1 MSRIIFVACAVL
13 PVVFVL
19 GCRQS
24 EVIKDDARF
33 RVDPAQAAVVVEQ
46 GFAVPDST
54 EVDLVEQM
62 AANRNAYR
70 AALSR
75 LVEYYRTTGNATK
88 LNWAQREFTT
98 MLQYRYLMA
107 AESAYANMQAL
118 NKIPAADE
126 LFSGAME
133 LYKAAG
139 GLLIITDEKKLRSAL
154 NMFNELIT
162 NYPTSDKI
170 DDSAYRA
177 GRIYEHFK
185 DYEIAAVYYQRAFQ
199 WDEYTPYPARFR
211 AAYVMDRYLHMRKE
225 ALTLYRMAYELES
238 RYQTNTEI
246 AQKRILELTRPKTKM
261 QVEETPTPVPE

>member
-1 MSRIIFVACAVL
+1 MSRIIFVAGALL

-19 GCRQS
+19 GCRQ

-33 RVDPAQAAVVVEQ
+33 RVDPTQAVVVAQE
-46 GFAVPDST
+46 GFSVPDAA

-75 LVEYYRTTGNATK
+75 LIEYYRTTGNATK
-88 LNWAQREFTT
+88 LNWAQRELTT

-118 NKIPAADE
+118 NQIPAADE
-126 LFSGAME
+126 LFNSAME
-133 LYKAAG
+133 LYKDAG
-139 GLLIITDEKKLRSAL
+139 GLLIITNEKKLRSAL

-170 DDSAYRA
+170 DDAAYRA

-199 WDEYTPYPARFR
+199 WDEYTPYPTRFR
-211 AAYVMDRYLHMRKE
+211 AAYVMDQYLHMRKE
-225 ALTLYRMAYELES
+225 ALTLYQMAYELES
-238 RYQTNTEI
+238 RYQTNTEY
-246 AQKRILELTRPKTKM
+246 AQKRIVELTRPKDKI
-261 QVEETPTPVPE
+261 QVEENPAPAPE